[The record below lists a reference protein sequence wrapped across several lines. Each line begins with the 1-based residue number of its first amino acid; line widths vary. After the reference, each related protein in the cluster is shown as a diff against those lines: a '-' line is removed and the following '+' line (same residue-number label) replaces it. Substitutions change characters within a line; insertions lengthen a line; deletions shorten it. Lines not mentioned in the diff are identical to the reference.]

1 MGRGTRQQVVRHEA
15 TGRETWANSHAAN
28 DERSGSHGSLIRVE
42 VGNAPAAS
50 PRVGG
55 LAPSDV
61 IMRVLSTSKG
71 LPTMEPRAPASD
83 PAVNYQ

>member
-1 MGRGTRQQVVRHEA
+1 MGKRRQGVKQGHMQGTRDQER
-15 TGRETWANSHAAN
+15 REPRKDKRNGSHASIA
-28 DERSGSHGSLIRVE
+28 RVE
-42 VGNAPAAS
+42 VGNVPAAS

-71 LPTMEPRAPASD
+71 LPTMEPKAPASD

>member
-1 MGRGTRQQVVRHEA
+1 VTHGH
-15 TGRETWANSHAAN
+15 SHAAN
-28 DERSGSHGSLIRVE
+28 DERSGSHGSLIRLD
-42 VGNAPAAS
+42 VGDLPAAS

-71 LPTMEPRAPASD
+71 LPTMEPKAPASD